1 MVTDMLKRDRLVKA
15 IASETGD
22 ANVII
27 CLDEYGNAVSAKG
40 GDVLLDLS
48 QGFTLA
54 RVGKGSFAAR
64 STDVE
69 GLRKAIREAA
79 RCHELLARA
88 DSLISAD
95 GRFSV
100 VDSPSSNT
108 IWVRLAEDAGDMPP
122 CRVEITVSLI
132 HPGRTLVIERTKA
145 DRQTRREVE
154 LLLGIEKEQQ

>member
-1 MVTDMLKRDRLVKA
+1 MVMDMLKGDRLVKA

-22 ANVII
+22 ANVIV

-40 GDVLLDLS
+40 GGVFLDLS
-48 QGFTLA
+48 QGYALA
-54 RVGKGSFAAR
+54 RVEKGSLAAR

-69 GLRKAIREAA
+69 DLRKAIREAA

-108 IWVRLAEDAGDMPP
+108 IWVRLTDDTGDMPP

-132 HPGRTLVIERTKA
+132 RPGRILVVERTKA
-145 DRQTRREVE
+145 DYQTRREVE
-154 LLLGIEKEQQ
+154 LLLGLKEEQ

>member
-1 MVTDMLKRDRLVKA
+1 MVTDMLTRGQLVKA
-15 IASETGD
+15 ITLEPGD
-22 ANVII
+22 TNVIV
-27 CLDEYGNAVSAKG
+27 CLDEHRNAVSAKG
-40 GDVLLDLS
+40 GDVFLDLS

-69 GLRKAIREAA
+69 GLRKAIREAR

-95 GRFSV
+95 DRFSV

-108 IWVRLAEDAGDMPP
+108 IWVRLVDDTGEMPP

-132 HPGRTLVIERTKA
+132 HPGRTLVGERTKA
-145 DRQTRREVE
+145 DYPIRQEVE
-154 LLLGIEKEQQ
+154 SLLGLEEGQ

>member
-1 MVTDMLKRDRLVKA
+1 MVTYMLTRDRLVKA

-22 ANVII
+22 TNVIV

-54 RVGKGSFAAR
+54 RVGKGSFTSGR
-64 STDVE
+64 IDVE

-108 IWVRLAEDAGDMPP
+108 IWVRLTDDAGDMPP
-122 CRVEITVSLI
+122 FRVEITVSLI
-132 HPGRTLVIERTKA
+132 HPGRTLVIERAKA
-145 DRQTRREVE
+145 DYLTRREVE
-154 LLLGIEKEQQ
+154 SILGLEEEQ

>member
-1 MVTDMLKRDRLVKA
+1 MVTYMLTRDRLVKA

-22 ANVII
+22 TNVIV

-100 VDSPSSNT
+100 VAVSLKKTN
-108 IWVRLAEDAGDMPP
+108 WVRLTDDAGDMPP
-122 CRVEITVSLI
+122 
-132 HPGRTLVIERTKA
+132 
-145 DRQTRREVE
+145 
-154 LLLGIEKEQQ
+154 